1 MTLPINSM
9 RNYFWEVVGMLV
21 EFFSSVVFT
30 ALATVVGS
38 LWIDK
43 LYRTSTELTFP
54 KKISERSKFRRSIL
68 FYTLVPL
75 NWFVLSSTNA
85 PENFFMLAA
94 IFLLALMTVTDFE
107 QYMLFDAMTLS
118 LALIGAI
125 RVWQMGLNVQDCVAA
140 SAIGGGIFLLLAV
153 LSKGALGGGDV
164 KLIAA
169 LGLWLGCEK
178 ILSVVLIGT
187 VSAGIVALLLI
198 LAKKK
203 DRKSYFAYGP
213 YFALA
218 AIYILLSG

>member
-1 MTLPINSM
+1 
-9 RNYFWEVVGMLV
+9 MLV

-85 PENFFMLAA
+85 PENFFLLAA
-94 IFLLALMTVTDFE
+94 ILLLALMTVTDFE

-125 RVWQMGLNVQDCVAA
+125 RVWQMGLNVQDCVTA

-187 VSAGIVALLLI
+187 VSAGIVAFLLI